1 MSTSLLIA
9 GILTLDIE
17 LTTASSKDM
26 ALDKLLVPLA
36 KLLDRTMETD
46 RPMKSLI
53 LQQTALLDS
62 HLESS
67 TAEEANDTF

>member
-1 MSTSLLIA
+1 
-9 GILTLDIE
+9 
-17 LTTASSKDM
+17 M

-46 RPMKSLI
+46 RPIKPLI
-53 LQQTALLDS
+53 LQQTALLDIQ
-62 HLESS
+62 LESS